1 MVANA
6 STNEDPLA
14 VIRSRRYLGLLLFTA
29 ILGVPISAAAYWF
42 LWAVHHGERF
52 ISEALPTWLGFETA
66 PAWWPLPV
74 LAVGGSIA
82 ATAIV
87 YMPGKGGHSPA
98 DGFQAG
104 APPKPAE
111 LPGIL
116 LAALASLCFGAVI
129 GPEGPLVALGS
140 GLAALALWLRKAPDQ
155 VIALVGAAGA
165 FAAVAFLLGSP
176 IVGAFLMLEAT
187 GLTKPK
193 AKVVLLPGL
202 LCAGIGFLVAI
213 GLHSW
218 TGAGKGS
225 LTISSVPSLTHLTV
239 VEFLWAIGF
248 GLGAAVLGAS
258 IQRLALLVRARAE
271 QRLMVMTP
279 VAGLAI
285 GALAILYAQ
294 ITGNGTGDV
303 LFSGEES
310 LPRLVQSAGSFTVEA
325 LALMIVCKG
334 LAYSIA
340 LGSFRGG
347 PVFPAIF
354 IGGTAGI
361 LFSHLPGLPITA
373 GIAMGMGAMAAVMLR
388 MPMTSVLLAS
398 LLLGP
403 EGIVAM
409 PLVIVAVVVGF
420 VVAERLHSSREE
432 T

>member
-1 MVANA
+1 MIPTA
-6 STNEDPLA
+6 STNDDPLA

-52 ISEALPTWLGFETA
+52 ISEVLPTLLGFETA

-74 LAVGGSIA
+74 LAVGGLIA
-82 ATAIV
+82 ATAIAYV
-87 YMPGKGGHSPA
+87 PGKGGHSPA
-98 DGFQAG
+98 DGFKAG
-104 APPKPAE
+104 TPPKPAE

-116 LAALASLCFGAVI
+116 LAALASLCFGAVV

-140 GLAALALWLRKAPDQ
+140 GLAALALWLRKAPEQ

-193 AKVVLLPGL
+193 AKVVPLPGL

-218 TGAGKGS
+218 TGAGMGS
-225 LTISSVPSLTHLTV
+225 LSISSVPSLTHLTV

-248 GLGAAVLGAS
+248 GVGAAVLGAS
-258 IQRLALLVRARAE
+258 IQRLALLVRPRVE

-285 GALAILYAQ
+285 GALAIFYSQ
-294 ITGNGTGDV
+294 ITGNGTDDV

-310 LPRLVQSAGSFTVEA
+310 LPRLVQSAESFTVEA
-325 LALMIVCKG
+325 LALLIVCKG
-334 LAYSIA
+334 LAYSLA

-361 LFSHLPGLPITA
+361 LFS
-373 GIAMGMGAMAAVMLR
+373 
-388 MPMTSVLLAS
+388 
-398 LLLGP
+398 
-403 EGIVAM
+403 
-409 PLVIVAVVVGF
+409 
-420 VVAERLHSSREE
+420 
-432 T
+432 